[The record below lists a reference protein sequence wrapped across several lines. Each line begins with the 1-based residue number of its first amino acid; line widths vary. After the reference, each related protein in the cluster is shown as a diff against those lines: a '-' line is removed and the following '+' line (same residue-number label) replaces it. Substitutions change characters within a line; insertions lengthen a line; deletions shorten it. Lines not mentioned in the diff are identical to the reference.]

1 MKIKH
6 LAVIA
11 AMTASCSSNE
21 DLGTA
26 GSGTGT
32 NEAGA
37 SYASITINLPT
48 ANGTRATT
56 NDQFNGGTPS
66 EYAVNDATL
75 LIFQKDGKSENEYK
89 YVETASLGN
98 LEPWKKDNTDDN
110 GITTEATITAKL
122 EKAKVGDGKNC
133 DYYALVILNNEAGT
147 GNKVTLPS
155 SSTPTTYGAWNA
167 ATNATNL
174 SATNATNLLLDN
186 TKGFY
191 MANAPEFKAADQEP
205 TTLVKIE
212 GIYRTK
218 EEAQSNPGTTVHV
231 ERGLAKV
238 TVGSSTTVDSK
249 DYFAKDGDN
258 ATGTNYKSDK
268 VKITNWALDVTNKKS
283 FPVHVTSGLKT
294 GITISEGQ
302 DVTGYEDIWKNEA
315 ATAGTTAATKRFV
328 SQLTFKGAFNRVYWG
343 IDPNYSM
350 DLSDLTKCKTQF
362 TLAEANGT
370 GVTWKDGSGSD
381 NPLYCLENTF
391 DINNMKQGQ
400 TTRVLVKATYT
411 PNVLA
416 SESGTDKTFFMI
428 GNSLDIWT
436 TKTLKDQIASKAKEA
451 LSITTDPK
459 VELMDNLLTAGT
471 HVLTKSN
478 VSIKI
483 KEGETETEKVDDKLV
498 ATLNTKLG
506 LDATKG
512 IGIKT
517 YKNGE
522 SYYIARIKHFGNDLT
537 PWEAGDE
544 TYGANDA
551 THNKKYLGRYGVLRN
566 NWYDLTINSISGP
579 GYPDVP
585 EVKPGDA
592 DDEDTKYINVS
603 VKILDWAKR
612 SQGVDL

>member
-6 LAVIA
+6 YFGLAVIA

-26 GSGTGT
+26 GPGTGT

-48 ANGTRATT
+48 ANGTRAIQ

-75 LIFQKDGKSENEYK
+75 LIFQKDGTSENEYK

-98 LEPWKKDNTDDN
+98 LEPWKKDNADDN

-122 EKAKVGDGKNC
+122 EKAKVGEGDKC
-133 DYYALVILNNEAGT
+133 DYYALVILNNKDKNDAEKVSLPTGT
-147 GNKVTLPS
+147 I
-155 SSTPTTYGAWNA
+155 TYGKWNVA
-167 ATNATNL
+167 A
-174 SATNATNLLLDN
+174 SATAALVDN

-191 MANAPEFKAADQEP
+191 MANAPEFTTNDVEP
-205 TTLVKIE
+205 TTLVPIK

-218 EEAQSNPGTTVHV
+218 EEAQSKPGTTVHV

-238 TVGSSTTVDSK
+238 TVGSNSTGK
-249 DYFAKDGDN
+249 NYFATEGDN

-268 VKITNWALDVTNKKS
+268 VQITNWALDVTNKSS
-283 FPVHVTSGLKT
+283 FPVHVTSGLKDGT
-294 GITISEGQ
+294 TIGEGQ
-302 DVTGYEDIWKNEA
+302 TVTGYTDIWKNEA
-315 ATAGTTAATKRFV
+315 ATTGKAATKRFV
-328 SQLTFKGAFNRVYWG
+328 SQLPAEGAFKRVYWG

-350 DLSDLTKCKTQF
+350 GLTDLDKCKEQF
-362 TLAEANGT
+362 TLATDKGT
-370 GVTWKDGSGSD
+370 VVKWMNGSGSD

-391 DINNMKQGQ
+391 DIDNMKQGQ

-451 LSITTDPK
+451 LRITTDPN
-459 VELMDNLLTAGT
+459 VELTGDLLTAGT
-471 HVLTKSN
+471 HVLTISN

-506 LDATKG
+506 LDKDKG

-517 YKNGE
+517 YVNGE
-522 SYYIARIKHFGNDLT
+522 SYYIARIKHFGDELT
-537 PWEAGDE
+537 PWKAGDA
-544 TYGANDA
+544 TYDGKNLEW
-551 THNKKYLGRYGVLRN
+551 LGRYGVLRN

-612 SQGVDL
+612 SQDVNL